1 MRLARFRRDER
12 IGIGVVIGDELV
24 DLARAE
30 PSLPVDLVELFA
42 KDAVALAGEVAERA
56 TERIALDQI
65 ELLCPIPRPGTFLA
79 IGHNYADHI
88 AETGAKPPEFPVF
101 FNKQVSC
108 VTGPFDPIEIPRA
121 SEAVDYEGEL
131 ALVIGKRCRHVPRER
146 AAEVIAGY
154 LVCDDVSARDWQFRS
169 PTMTLGKSFDTHGP
183 IGPWVVTPDEVGDP
197 HDLGLKTWVNGEL
210 RQDANTS
217 QMIFDCFDQIVT
229 LSTVMTLQPGDL
241 VSTGTPQGVGIAMDP
256 PGLLSVGDVVRIEI
270 DGVGTIENPVIA
282 EP

>member
-12 IGIGVVIGDELV
+12 IGIGVVIGDEVV

-30 PSLPVDLVELFA
+30 PSLPLDLVELFT
-42 KDAVALAGEVAERA
+42 KDAVAVAGEVAERA
-56 TERIALDQI
+56 TERVPVDEV
-65 ELLCPIPRPGTFLA
+65 ELLCPIPRPGTYLA

-88 AETGAKPPEFPVF
+88 AETGGTPPEFPVF

-108 VTGPFDPIEIPRA
+108 VTGPFDPIEYPRA

-131 ALVIGKRCRHVPRER
+131 VLVIGKRCRHVSREQ
-146 AAEVIAGY
+146 APDVIAGY
-154 LVCDDVSARDWQFRS
+154 LVGNDVSARDWQFRS

-183 IGPWVVTPDEVGDP
+183 IGPWVVTPEELGDP
-197 HDLGLKTWVNGEL
+197 HDLDLKTWVNDEL

-217 QMIFDCFDQIVT
+217 QMIFDCYDQIAT

-270 DGVGTIENPVIA
+270 EGIGHIENPVIA